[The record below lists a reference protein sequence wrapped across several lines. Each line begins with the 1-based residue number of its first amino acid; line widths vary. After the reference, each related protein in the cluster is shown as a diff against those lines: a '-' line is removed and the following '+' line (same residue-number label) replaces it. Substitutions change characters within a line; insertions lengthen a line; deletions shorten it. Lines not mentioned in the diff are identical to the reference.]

1 MKIYKQLLLSNKAWA
16 SELKEENRAFFDK
29 LSAGQRPDYLWIG
42 CADSRV
48 GPEQMTMTPP
58 GGLFTHRNVANLVY
72 QDDLSLLAVVQYA
85 VTVLKVHHIILCG
98 HYGCG
103 GIEAALAG
111 GTSGPVDEWLAAARA
126 VADAHPDEMA
136 SVAEGRE
143 RINRLTELNVRDQ
156 LVRLARLPIVADALA
171 AGQDLALH
179 GWIYDLREGLIK
191 PLLEID
197 RDTPLDTLGIPER
210 VLG

>member
-16 SELKEENRAFFDK
+16 TELKEENQAFFDR
-29 LSAGQRPDYLWIG
+29 LSSGQRPDFLWIG

-48 GPEQMTMTPP
+48 GPEQITMTPP

-72 QDDLSLLAVVQYA
+72 ADDTSLLAVLEYA
-85 VTVLKVHHIILCG
+85 VNVLKVRHIILCG

-111 GTSGPVDEWLAAARA
+111 GTTGAIHDWLAGARA
-126 VADAHPDEMA
+126 VADAHPQEMGA
-136 SVAEGRE
+136 VADGRE

-156 LVRLARLPIVADALA
+156 LLKLAALPVVADAHRV
-171 AGQDLALH
+171 GQELALH
-179 GWIYDLREGLIK
+179 GWVYDLREGLIK

-197 RDTPLDTLGIPER
+197 GQTELAEVGTPER